1 MKFRPHRY
9 RTEFP
14 VVISTPMGQAKT
26 VINDVNE
33 TGALM
38 TTNAPLA
45 RGHKI
50 EISVLNQHIRGV
62 VQWSAAGRCGVAFR
76 PHLTI
81 NQVDSLRY
89 RQAGRRTGHHH
100 ASGYAEMR

>member
-1 MKFRPHRY
+1 MQYRPHRY

-14 VVISTPMGQAKT
+14 TTVRTPFGPAKA

-38 TTNAPLA
+38 ETSVSLL

-50 EISVLNQHIRGV
+50 EILFLNNRVSGI
-62 VQWSAAGRCGVAFR
+62 VQWSAGGRCGVTFR
-76 PHLTI
+76 PHLTTT
-81 NQVDSLRY
+81 QVDSLRY
-89 RQAGRRTGHHH
+89 KQSGHRGIRHNSTG
-100 ASGYAEMR
+100 YTEMR